1 MYLSGDKV
9 WVADPGIL
17 VIEVA
22 EVTRH
27 AAPCPPRPDTA
38 YPGRSLASL
47 AASDLGTCVAACEA
61 RATCRGV
68 TWTRRGAT
76 CELTARAGRRL
87 AAPGRG
93 AVTVSLT
100 CSQSVLPAVLQS
112 KPRA

>member
-38 YPGRSLASL
+38 YLGRSLASTMQWVRMPRL
-47 AASDLGTCVAACEA
+47 YV
-61 RATCRGV
+61 RP
-68 TWTRRGAT
+68 TR
-76 CELTARAGRRL
+76 L
-87 AAPGRG
+87 
-93 AVTVSLT
+93 VI
-100 CSQSVLPAVLQS
+100 
-112 KPRA
+112 